1 VQIGSLRIDRMNS
14 YLKALACAAIPV
26 LLIAACAEQPAVRT
40 AAVNT
45 DPARAQVVLPE
56 PANAALPSL
65 ILIGDSTV
73 RNGHDDGQG
82 KGAEGQWG
90 WGNPIAAYF
99 DPARI
104 NVVNRAVGGLSSR
117 TYLTS
122 GHWERT
128 RRILKP
134 GDVVIMQF
142 GHNDSTAINDRSRA
156 RGTIHGT
163 GEESQ
168 EIDNLLTGK
177 PETVHSYGWYLRMY
191 IAAIRARGATPIVAS
206 PIPRK
211 AWGSDGR
218 VVRARG
224 DYAGW
229 AAEVARQENVGFIDL
244 NEQVARQYEALGRDA
259 VMKQFPLVTPD
270 ERVHTNWAGA
280 ELNARAVVA
289 GIKALRIA
297 PLVGAL
303 TAAGTSVPA
312 AEDDR
317 PVVDAGRVI
326 GEQPRD
332 PRLPSL
338 FLVGDSTVKSGGQNG
353 AIGWGERIAPYF
365 DTSKVNVV
373 NHAIGGRSS
382 RTFFTEG
389 RWDRVLSQLKA
400 GDVVLIQFG
409 HNDGGRIG
417 DPAMKNRASGRG
429 VGAETVE
436 DTRPDG
442 TKEQVHTFG
451 WYMARYV
458 ADAKARGAAVV
469 LLSPVPH
476 RDAWEQGRDFATF
489 AEWDQEVAR
498 NGGALF
504 ADLTM
509 VVSDGYRQLG
519 ASTVSGFFSDART
532 HTNDAG
538 ARFNAQRVIAAL
550 KALPGA
556 PVTAWLSPESTS
568 IAPALLKPVPA
579 AASGAA
585 AGAASPGAADAPSS
599 ANASYAAASQAQSCA
614 TWGTPG
620 KLLHADKFDTG
631 LQQWLPEYRA
641 AKGATVAARK
651 GKLLMDL
658 PGDATVWFKPRLKG
672 NVLITYKRRMIMN
685 GGRNDRLSDLN
696 QFWMATDPNNSN
708 LFTRDGTFK
717 QYDNLSLYYVG
728 IGGNSNTTTRFRKYD
743 KGERTLLAENAELL
757 QPNKEYE
764 IQIAVYNG
772 CTRLSVD
779 GKEYFSYRDPA
790 PLREGHFGFRTTHS
804 HQEIRDFKVYQLQ

>member
-1 VQIGSLRIDRMNS
+1 MKST
-14 YLKALACAAIPV
+14 LKALVCAAN
-26 LLIAACAEQPAVRT
+26 LFIAGATGAAFAQPP
-40 AAVNT
+40 AAAPAQPPAAINT
-45 DPARAQVVLPE
+45 DPARARVKLPE

-99 DPARI
+99 DPAKI

-128 RRILKP
+128 LGFIKA

-142 GHNDSTAINDRSRA
+142 GHNDSSAINDTSRA
-156 RGTIHGT
+156 RGTIRGV
-163 GEESQ
+163 GEEAE
-168 EIDNLLTGK
+168 EIENLLTGK
-177 PETVHSYGWYLRMY
+177 HEVVRSYGWYLRNY
-191 IAAIRARGATPIVAS
+191 IVAIRARGATPVVAS

-211 AWGSDGR
+211 SWGADGR
-218 VVRARG
+218 VGRARG

-229 AAEVARQENVGFIDL
+229 AAEVARQQNVGFIDL
-244 NEQVARQYEALGRDA
+244 NEQVARQYDTLGRDE
-259 VMKQFPLVTPD
+259 VMKLFPVVTPD
-270 ERVHTNWAGA
+270 ERVHTNLAGA
-280 ELNARAVVA
+280 ELNARTVVA
-289 GIKALRIA
+289 GIKAQRVPVLLA
-297 PLVGAL
+297 AL
-303 TAAGTSVPA
+303 SPRAAAVPA

-317 PVVDAGRVI
+317 PVVDATRVP

-332 PRLPSL
+332 PRLPSV

-353 AIGWGERIAPYF
+353 AIGWGERIAAYF
-365 DTSKVNVV
+365 DESRVNVV

-389 RWDRVLSQLKA
+389 RWNRVLSQLKA

-429 VGAETVE
+429 VGPETIE

-442 TKEQVHTFG
+442 SKEQVNTFG

-458 ADAKARGAAVV
+458 ADAKARGASVV

-476 RDAWEQGRDFATF
+476 RDKWEQERDFATF
-489 AEWDQEVAR
+489 AEWDREVALR
-498 NGGALF
+498 GGAHFL
-504 ADLTM
+504 DLTM

-519 ASTVSGFFSDART
+519 AAAVNGFFSDART

-538 ARFNAQRVIAAL
+538 ARFNAQRVVAAL
-550 KALPGA
+550 RGLPGD
-556 PVTAWLSPESTS
+556 PLRSWLSAEGET
-568 IAPALLKPVPA
+568 IA
-579 AASGAA
+579 AASA
-585 AGAASPGAADAPSS
+585 APSCPS
-599 ANASYAAASQAQSCA
+599 
-614 TWGTPG
+614 WGTPG
-620 KLLHADKFDTG
+620 KLLHADSFRKG
-631 LQQWLPEYRA
+631 LSQWTAEYLA
-641 AKGATVAARK
+641 APQAKVAARS

-658 PGDATVWFKPRLKG
+658 PGDATVWFKPRLAG
-672 NVLITYKRRMIMN
+672 DVLISYKRRMIMN
-685 GGRNDRLSDLN
+685 GGVNDRLSDLN
-696 QFWMATDPNNSN
+696 QFWMASDPRDSN

-717 QYDNLSLYYVG
+717 QYDNLSLYYAG
-728 IGGNSNTTTRFRKYD
+728 IGGNSNTTTRFRKYEGTGD
-743 KGERTLLAENAELL
+743 RVLLGEANDAAHLLL
-757 QPNKEYE
+757 PNKEYA
-764 IQIAVYNG
+764 IQIAVYQG
-772 CTRLSVD
+772 CTRLTVD

-804 HQEIRDFKVYQLQ
+804 RQEISDFKVYQLK